1 MLRNLLLAVLLAGP
15 AAAQGIEL
23 TVDGPAGALAGTLEG
38 MTGAQAALILPGS
51 GPTDRNGNN
60 AAGLSTDSYRLL
72 AEGLAAGGLPTL
84 RIDKRGIGGSEGD
97 GNAVSLA
104 AYRDDTA
111 AWIAALRAETGAEC
125 VWLIGHSEGGLI
137 ALFSADL
144 PDLCGLILLAT
155 PGRPLGPILVEQ
167 IANHPLYGG
176 YADDIARVVEDLSA
190 GLPLN
195 VDGLPIELALLFQ
208 PATLGYL
215 TELIATDP
223 AELVRGLTLPILA
236 VTGDTDAQVPA
247 DAGDHLLAANPDVE
261 VATLPGMT
269 HTLKQ
274 VAPGDFAAG
283 AMSYAVPA
291 LPLHEDLLPLL
302 LSFLQGAE

>member
-1 MLRNLLLAVLLAGP
+1 MLRNLLLVLLLAGP
-15 AAAQGIEL
+15 AAAQSIEL
-23 TVDGPAGALAGTLEG
+23 TVNGPTGALAGTLEG
-38 MTGAQAALILPGS
+38 TTGAQAALILPGS

-60 AAGLSTDSYRLL
+60 AAGLSTDAYRLL
-72 AEGLAAGGLPTL
+72 AEGLAAGGFPTL
-84 RIDKRGIGGSEGD
+84 RIDKRGIGESGGD

-125 VWLIGHSEGGLI
+125 VWLIGHSEGGII
-137 ALFSADL
+137 ALFSANL

-176 YADDIARVVEDLSA
+176 YVDAITRVVEDLSA

-247 DAGDHLLAANPDVE
+247 DAGDHLFAANPDVE

-269 HTLKQ
+269 HTFKQ

-283 AMSYAVPA
+283 AVSYAVPT

>member
-15 AAAQGIEL
+15 AAAQSIEL

-60 AAGLSTDSYRLL
+60 AAGLSTDAYRLL
-72 AEGLAAGGLPTL
+72 AEGLAAGGFPTL

-125 VWLIGHSEGGLI
+125 VWLIGHSEGGII

-144 PDLCGLILLAT
+144 PELCGLILLAT

-236 VTGDTDAQVPA
+236 VNGDTDAQVPA

-283 AMSYAVPA
+283 AVSYAVPT

>member
-1 MLRNLLLAVLLAGP
+1 MLRNLLLALLLAGP
-15 AAAQGIEL
+15 AAAQSIEL
-23 TVDGPAGALAGTLEG
+23 TVDGPAGGLAGTLEG
-38 MTGAQAALILPGS
+38 TTGAQAALILPGS

-60 AAGLSTDSYRLL
+60 AAGLSTDAYRLL
-72 AEGLAAGGLPTL
+72 AEGLAEGGFPTL
-84 RIDKRGIGGSEGD
+84 RIDKRGIGESGGD

-125 VWLIGHSEGGLI
+125 VWLIGHSEGGII
-137 ALFSADL
+137 ALFSANL

-176 YADDIARVVEDLSA
+176 YADAIARVVEDLSA

-247 DAGDHLLAANPDVE
+247 DAGDHLFATNPDVE

-283 AMSYAVPA
+283 AVSYAVPT

-302 LSFLQGAE
+302 LSFLQGTE

>member
-15 AAAQGIEL
+15 AAAQSIEL

-60 AAGLSTDSYRLL
+60 AAGLSTDAYRML
-72 AEGLAAGGLPTL
+72 AEGLSAGGFPTL

-125 VWLIGHSEGGLI
+125 VWLIGHSEGGII

-223 AELVRGLTLPILA
+223 AELVRGLILPILA
-236 VTGDTDAQVPA
+236 VTGDTDAQVPT

-283 AMSYAVPA
+283 AVSYAVPT